1 MRSKKKMSKK
11 HAQKI
16 KRTTAKIRQEAIA
29 RIDAEDAAAVQAT
42 ETPTVAPVAKPRRGR
57 KPEATGQPKRASGL
71 DAAAQVL
78 ATAAAPMNAKDIVKA
93 MADQG
98 LWTSPGG
105 KTPHATIY
113 AAMVREITTKGD
125 KARFKKTDRGLFT
138 AA

>member
-1 MRSKKKMSKK
+1 MAKKSKSTKPAQNADPDRVPLSQAMKKPSKS
-11 HAQKI
+11 
-16 KRTTAKIRQEAIA
+16 KRAKK
-29 RIDAEDAAAVQAT
+29 VAT
-42 ETPTVAPVAKPRRGR
+42 ETPTAATGANPRRSR
-57 KPEATGQPKRASGL
+57 KDEATGQPKRASGL

-78 ATAAAPMNAKDIVKA
+78 AAAAAPMNAKDIVKA